1 MTLFRPRRSALF
13 MPASNA
19 RAIDKARGLASDV
32 VILDLEDSVAPDA
45 KEDARAR
52 AVATAREGGFGKRE
66 LVIRVNA
73 IDTPW
78 GEADLAAAATSGA
91 HAVLAPKVSDANS
104 VRRYHAA
111 LAGGSADMG
120 FWAMIETTRAIFRL
134 EEIAAMAAETR
145 LACLVL
151 GTNDL
156 AKEMGARQS
165 VDRPQFLGMMAM
177 AVAAAK
183 GHGVAIL
190 DSVYNAFDDDAGLD
204 HQCRQARDFGFDGK
218 TLIHPRQIDA
228 ANRHFAPSPE
238 EVAWA
243 KAAVAAFALP
253 ENAEKGAIRIG
264 TEMIERLHLEQAE
277 RILTMAQV
285 LNF

>member
-1 MTLFRPRRSALF
+1 MSVNRPRRSALF

-19 RAIDKARGLASDV
+19 RAIEKARDLASDV
-32 VILDLEDSVAPDA
+32 VIFDLEDAVAPEA
-45 KEDARAR
+45 KEEARAR
-52 AVATAREGGFGKRE
+52 AVGAVRDGGFGGRE

-78 GEADLAAAATSGA
+78 GEADLAAVATSGVDA
-91 HAVLAPKVSDANS
+91 ILAPKVSDADS
-104 VRRYHAA
+104 VRHYHAA
-111 LAGGSADMG
+111 LAGAPVLMG

-134 EEIAAMAAETR
+134 EEIAAAAR
-145 LACLVL
+145 ARPACIVL

-177 AVAAAK
+177 AVAAAR
-183 GHGVAIL
+183 GHGIGIL

-204 HQCRQARDFGFDGK
+204 RQCRQARDFGFDGK

-228 ANRHFAPSPE
+228 ANRHFGPSPDE
-238 EVAWA
+238 IAWA
-243 KAAVAAFALP
+243 KAAIAAFALP
-253 ENAEKGAIRIG
+253 GNAGKGAIKIG
-264 TEMIERLHLEQAE
+264 SEMIERLHLEQAE
-277 RILTMAQV
+277 RILTLAET
-285 LNF
+285 LKS

>member
-1 MTLFRPRRSALF
+1 

-19 RAIDKARGLASDV
+19 RAIEKARGLASDV
-32 VILDLEDSVAPDA
+32 VIFDLEDAVAPEA
-45 KEDARAR
+45 KEEARAR
-52 AVATAREGGFGKRE
+52 AVAAVRDGGFGGRE

-78 GEADLAAAATSGA
+78 GLADLAAVATSGA
-91 HAVLAPKVSDANS
+91 DAILAPKVSDADS

-111 LAGGSADMG
+111 LAGAPAHMG

-134 EEIAAMAAETR
+134 EEIAATAAETR
-145 LACLVL
+145 LACFVL

-183 GHGVAIL
+183 GHEVAIL
-190 DSVYNAFDDDAGLD
+190 DSVYNAFDDDAGLAR
-204 HQCRQARDFGFDGK
+204 QCRQARDFGFDGK

-228 ANRHFAPSPE
+228 ANRHFGPSPE
-238 EVAWA
+238 EIAWA
-243 KAAVAAFALP
+243 EAAIAGFALP
-253 ENAEKGAIRIG
+253 ENAGKGAIRIEG
-264 TEMIERLHLEQAE
+264 EMIERLHLEQAKH
-277 RILTMAQV
+277 ILAMAQT
-285 LNF
+285 LNS